1 MHPLP
6 EYPHTAAF
14 GVTRAVAVN
23 TQMIALENGQL
34 NRRKN
39 PQWAS
44 VKGTP
49 MDASRSG
56 AAGTR
61 LAALGQASR
70 SVPVTCAVSGRWSAK
85 ILNER
90 KLSVTPVTSARTRP
104 VAGILAQPGRCQR
117 LEGRP
122 RRCWR
127 IVWVATC
134 HLGPPRAS

>member
-1 MHPLP
+1 MHPLT

-14 GVTRAVAVN
+14 GVTRAVPVN
-23 TQMIALENGQL
+23 TQMIAFENGQL

-90 KLSVTPVTSARTRP
+90 KLSVTPCHSGENAPRGRASSP
-104 VAGILAQPGRCQR
+104 SPAGVNGCGQASGPSQSPGF
-117 LEGRP
+117 
-122 RRCWR
+122 
-127 IVWVATC
+127 
-134 HLGPPRAS
+134 GPPIYACNS